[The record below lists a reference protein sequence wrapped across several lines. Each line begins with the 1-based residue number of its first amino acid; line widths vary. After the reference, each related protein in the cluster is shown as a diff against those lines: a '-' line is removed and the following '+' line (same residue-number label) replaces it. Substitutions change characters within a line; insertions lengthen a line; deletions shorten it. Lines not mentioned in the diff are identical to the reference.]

1 VASLR
6 DAHIVLQTIRF
17 PLVLAA
23 EKLEDGTGYELTDW
37 ATKQELTLI
46 VGLQLTETLLWLPVV
61 EDGRRSLGSRALNP
75 IMLEGEI
82 ERMLAEMDSVRAIA
96 GARERA
102 MRAVTSGPVLREERG
117 VAEKRKNIEARTAV
131 PPLRDR
137 KAPPPVA
144 TERVAS
150 ASGKHWRG

>member
-1 VASLR
+1 VTSLR

-61 EDGRRSLGSRALNP
+61 EGGRRSLGSRALNP

-82 ERMLAEMDSVRAIA
+82 ERMLAEMDSARVLA
-96 GARERA
+96 GAREREL
-102 MRAVTSGPVLREERG
+102 RAATSGPVLREQQGIAGR
-117 VAEKRKNIEARTAV
+117 RKNIEARTTV

-137 KAPPPVA
+137 KAPPLVA
-144 TERVAS
+144 TERTAS
-150 ASGKHWRG
+150 ATGKHWRG